1 VNTKL
6 SFAEEIGC
14 RVKKANSIVGIIRR
28 SFTYL
33 DDHTFVLLFKALVR
47 PHLEYAG
54 SVWQPHL
61 RRDFDRL
68 EGVQRR
74 ATKMLPRMKD
84 LTYSERLQRLN
95 LPSLAFRRLRGDM
108 VEVYK
113 ILHQLYDINPEEFFK
128 RSENNTRGHS
138 LKLLVPTISTNIRR
152 NGFSFR
158 TVSTWNSLPEETVQ
172 VPSLNAFKNRLDK
185 LWRNHHLMYLTE

>member
-1 VNTKL
+1 
-6 SFAEEIGC
+6 
-14 RVKKANSIVGIIRR
+14 
-28 SFTYL
+28 
-33 DDHTFVLLFKALVR
+33 
-47 PHLEYAG
+47 
-54 SVWQPHL
+54 
-61 RRDFDRL
+61 
-68 EGVQRR
+68 
-74 ATKMLPRMKD
+74 
-84 LTYSERLQRLN
+84 
-95 LPSLAFRRLRGDM
+95 M

-172 VPSLNAFKNRLDK
+172 APSLNAFKNRLDK